1 MYAKLI
7 IVGNLGGDPTMR
19 YLPDGTPVTNFSV
32 AVNRRWN
39 NADGTPG
46 EETIWFRCTAWRKT
60 AEVVNQ
66 YLAKGR
72 QVLVEGRLNSAPTA
86 RPARP
91 TKSRSR
97 PSSSWAARRA
107 ATAPRPRLPSTKK
120 LSRSKLQRPKGKWG
134 ICPTSPFFL

>member
-7 IVGNLGGDPTMR
+7 IVGNLGQEPVMR

-39 NADGTPG
+39 NADGSPG
-46 EETIWFRCTAWRKT
+46 EETLWFRCTAWRKT

-72 QVLVEGRLNSAPTA
+72 QVLVEGRL
-86 RPARP
+86 RPDP
-91 TKSRSR
+91 DTVNC
-97 PSSSWAARRA
+97 ARR
-107 ATAPRPRLPSTKK
+107 PLY
-120 LSRSKLQRPKGKWG
+120 
-134 ICPTSPFFL
+134 